1 LKTGLSILQLRKSV
15 TVTLEVSNAEGSASR
30 TWSIEVP
37 PTTTTTTT
45 TNTTTT
51 TPAVVLPGAADT
63 LVEGEA
69 PPPTAKMGLGG
80 ILGLIFGLL
89 FGVILLAAAFFTCR
103 PRERPKAINSRSS
116 SKRNSAVFPPFD
128 DKTAPLLTS
137 KQPILRQGSGRR
149 VDPTPSDLS
158 TFGRTKPKSKRPM
171 SIEDQVKI
179 YLGDEVDNPGEVVR
193 ITPKKGEV
201 DYHGVHAKAR
211 PDITLSSA
219 SLSSAADT
227 DDLSSLGVP
236 VYRPKSKDF
245 HDPLGSWDDLEPE
258 LNNRRS
264 HNFDLELDLTRT
276 DISLTGPTGYPVMLP
291 SPASPSSPVGGS
303 SQRVHYHYP
312 EGRERSMER
321 KKSLD
326 RTHNGRARSHERP
339 HSRARTPT
347 HI

>member
-1 LKTGLSILQLRKSV
+1 LTILRLQRSV
-15 TVTLEVSNAEGSASR
+15 TVVLEVSNAEGSASR
-30 TWSIEVP
+30 TWSVKVP
-37 PTTTTTTT
+37 LTTTTTTTTTT
-45 TNTTTT
+45 TNTV
-51 TPAVVLPGAADT
+51 PVVVLPGADT
-63 LVEGEA
+63 LVEEEA
-69 PPPTAKMGLGG
+69 APPTARMGLGG

-89 FGVILLAAAFFTCR
+89 FGVILVAAAFFTCR

-116 SKRNSAVFPPFD
+116 SKRNSAVFPPAFD
-128 DKTAPLLTS
+128 DKTTPLL

-149 VDPTPSDLS
+149 VDPPPTNLS
-158 TFGRTKPKSKRPM
+158 TFGQANSTSKRPM

-179 YLGDEVDNPGEVVR
+179 YLGDQVDNPGEVVR

-201 DYHGVHAKAR
+201 DYPGVHAKHAKAR

-236 VYRPKSKDF
+236 VSRPKSKDL

-264 HNFDLELDLTRT
+264 HTFDMELDLTRA
-276 DISLTGPTGYPVMLP
+276 DISLTGPTGYPVM
-291 SPASPSSPVGGS
+291 SPTSPSSPLGGS
-303 SQRVHYHYP
+303 MQRVHYHYP

-326 RTHNGRARSHERP
+326 RTANGRARSQERP